1 MNNEVLE
8 NEIIEDKSLSLNI
21 RKILYLCIK
30 RIFDIIVGLIGVILL
45 IPVSI
50 IIKLIYLCNRDV
62 TSIFFVQERI
72 GYKGKTIKIFKYRS
86 MIPNAEAKLEELM
99 KKDAKIKKEY
109 LENKKLENDPR
120 ITKLGKILRKTSL
133 DELPQFINILIGN
146 MSLVGPRPYLPR
158 EEKDMAKYYDYV
170 IASKPGLTG
179 LWQVSGRNDV
189 SFKERLKLDEEYFN
203 KKSLLFDIKIF
214 FKTFIVVLF
223 RKGAK

>member
-8 NEIIEDKSLSLNI
+8 NEAIEDNSLSINI
-21 RKILYLCIK
+21 KKVFYLFIK
-30 RIFDIIVGLIGVILL
+30 RLFDIIAGLIGVILL
-45 IPVSI
+45 IPITI
-50 IIKLIYLCNRDV
+50 IIKIAYMITGDFH
-62 TSIFFVQERI
+62 SIFFVQERI
-72 GYKGKTIKIFKYRS
+72 GYKGRLIKIFKYRS
-86 MIPNAEAKLEELM
+86 MIPNAEEKLEELM
-99 KKDAKIKKEY
+99 KKDKKIKKEY

-120 ITKLGKILRKTSL
+120 VTKLGSLIRKLSI
-133 DELPQFINILIGN
+133 DELPQFINVLIGN

-158 EEKDMAKYYDYV
+158 EQKDMGKYYDYV
-170 IASKPGLTG
+170 ISSKPGLTG